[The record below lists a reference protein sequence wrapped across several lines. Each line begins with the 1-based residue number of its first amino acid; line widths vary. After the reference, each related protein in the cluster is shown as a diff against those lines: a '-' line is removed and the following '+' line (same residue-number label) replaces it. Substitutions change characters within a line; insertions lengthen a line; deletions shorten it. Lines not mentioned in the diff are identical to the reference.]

1 MVNGLTTSSS
11 TFTPQS
17 PFTPTAIDWWWRQSS
32 GAGQPFVSQSEAWYF
47 DAQLT
52 HTHAFKNWWNS
63 HKEQFV
69 VYYFAH
75 GHLNMLQLP
84 VRGGPSLPPLPH
96 PILLPL
102 LMLIVNKLIIY
113 SWWDVTLFI
122 LNITLSDLQYS
133 DSYLYITGSILICY
147 MLICY
152 PDIPMLSLDY
162 HFFVICTFYAA
173 SANPLVE
180 GNGALG
186 HVECTV
192 HECKCISFVCKKN

>member
-1 MVNGLTTSSS
+1 MVNGLTTSS
-11 TFTPQS
+11 PQS

-32 GAGQPFVSQSEAWYF
+32 GAGQAFVSQSEAWYF
-47 DAQLT
+47 HAQLT
-52 HTHAFKNWWNS
+52 RTHTFKNWWNS

-75 GHLNMLQLP
+75 GHLNMLQPP
-84 VRGGPSLPPLPH
+84 VRGGPSLPPRPH

-102 LMLIVNKLIIY
+102 LVLIVNKLIIY

-122 LNITLSDLQYS
+122 LNITLYDLQYS
-133 DSYLYITGSILICY
+133 ESYLYIAGSILICY

-152 PDIPMLSLDY
+152 PDSPMLSLDY
-162 HFFVICTFYAA
+162 HFFCYFHNIFYAA

-180 GNGALG
+180 GNSALG

-192 HECKCISFVCKKN
+192 HECKCISSVCKKN